1 MSRLVPNPIG
11 DLKHPLQR
19 IEDAVNALTGKLRP
33 VDSLPSVHEE
43 LIAVNRTLTL
53 VHETLVGMRADLARL
68 DGAAPAPAPA
78 TRPAP
83 KRARAA
89 S

>member
-19 IEDAVNALTGKLRP
+19 IEDAVNALAGKLRP
-33 VDSLPSVHEE
+33 VDTLPSVHEE
-43 LIAVNRTLTL
+43 LIAVNKTLTL
-53 VHETLVGMRADLARL
+53 VHEALVGMRADLARL
-68 DGAAPAPAPA
+68 DGAAPAPAARPA
-78 TRPAP
+78 TA